1 MRGLAAVALCVVLV
15 SCGGGDD
22 GTTTEAAA
30 PASTTTTTV
39 VVEPAQPFGAS
50 PLVIGHRGGADGAE
64 PDNSLEAI
72 AGARDRGATWVEI
85 DVRLSAD
92 GDVVLSHDPETT
104 DGNVVATT
112 PSAELGLPTLLE
124 ALDVIDEHGLGVDVE
139 IKSDPTEEHFDPNR
153 GVVDAT
159 MAVLRARPPEG
170 PVVVTSF
177 DREAIGRVRELTGDD
192 FPTAL
197 IAAGLGDV
205 DELAAGLLDEG
216 HDGVVLEQDAA
227 TADDVA
233 TLTDAGLVVWSYT
246 VDDSAT
252 AQRLVEDGVS
262 GVVTD
267 VPQEISASL

>member
-15 SCGGGDD
+15 SCGGSDD

-30 PASTTTTTV
+30 PASTTTTV
-39 VVEPAQPFGAS
+39 VVEPAQPFGAT

-227 TADDVA
+227 TADVVA